1 MILHVNS
8 PAGEYPVT
16 IENGALNRAEKLIPT
31 EGKTL
36 IVTDDGVPKEYA
48 EKIAK
53 NRQFSLTIRLP
64 HGEKNKN
71 ADSLKL
77 ILTRMVESSFTRKD
91 RVVAVGGGVMGD
103 LAGFAASVYMRGVDF
118 YNVPTTFLSM
128 VDSSIGGK
136 TAIDFCGVKNVV
148 GAFWQPKGVIISTET
163 LKSLPARELSA
174 GIAESIKEAVC
185 FDKELFDLIDD
196 KENFDLNAEKIIEK
210 SLKIKKRVV
219 EEDPTEKGLRAVL
232 NFGHTIGHA
241 IESAEGGRLL
251 HGECVAVGMIPFSS
265 PAVRKKL
272 IPLLKKYDLPTETD
286 VKSEKIAEL
295 IAHDKKCGAGGTV
308 KAVFSDE
315 IGSFYFKN
323 VTLNDVI
330 SLYEERI

>member
-1 MILHVNS
+1 MLLPVNS
-8 PAGEYPVT
+8 PAGKYDVT
-16 IENGALNRAEKLIPT
+16 IEKGALNRAETLIPT
-31 EGKTL
+31 NGKTL

-53 NRQFSLTIRLP
+53 NRPFSLTLRLP
-64 HGEKNKN
+64 RGEKTKN
-71 ADSLKL
+71 LDSLKL
-77 ILTRMVESSFTRKD
+77 ILSKMVEASFTRKD

-103 LAGFAASVYMRGVDF
+103 LAGFAAAVYMRGVDF

-136 TAIDFCGVKNVV
+136 TAVDFCGVKNAV

-163 LKSLPARELSA
+163 LATLPARELSA

-196 KENFDLNAEKIIEK
+196 KENFDLNAETIIEK
-210 SLKIKKRVV
+210 SLKIKRRVV

-241 IESAEGGRLL
+241 IESAKNGLLL
-251 HGECVAVGMIPFSS
+251 HGECVAIGMIPFSS
-265 PAVRKKL
+265 PAVKAKL

-286 VKSEKIAEL
+286 VPETEIASL
-295 IAHDKKCGAGGTV
+295 ISHDKKSGFGGAV

-323 VTLNDVI
+323 VTLDDII
-330 SLYEERI
+330 SLYGGCV